1 MVATNNMHK
10 SKDGVWRPCE
20 AKKVGCP
27 LGHASVNEVRDA
39 GQALSRIGFGRES
52 VKSLDVHAVKALADK
67 ERAYTNANTP
77 AWALGSD
84 KQLPPV
90 GVAQEMPR
98 LAGSSRDPLWK
109 TVSTFV
115 RENKVKGEVEVLS
128 EENKTLYGR
137 SSASAVK
144 KIRASLEYED
154 KMGRQRILEFEY
166 EDEAYEK
173 TVSPDTAIIKYYAQS
188 IYYRKSLEAANEKE
202 AVASLAKRRR
212 IPELFAHNQIQKAKE
227 KYLDLKDFLGQDTL
241 DAMSKK

>member
-10 SKDGVWRPCE
+10 SRDGVWRPCG
-20 AKKVGCP
+20 ATKVGCP
-27 LGHASVNEVRDA
+27 LGHVSVQDVTKA
-39 GQALSRIGFGRES
+39 GQALSRIGFGKQS
-52 VKSLDVHAVKALADK
+52 VKSLDARAVKTLADK

-77 AWALGSD
+77 AWALGNEN
-84 KQLPPV
+84 QLPPV
-90 GVAQEMPR
+90 GIVKSMPR
-98 LAGSSRDPLWK
+98 REGFSRDPLWK
-109 TVSTFV
+109 SVSSFV
-115 RENKVKGEVEVLS
+115 RENKVIGEVEVLS
-128 EENKTLYGR
+128 EERKTIPGR
-137 SSASAVK
+137 SSSSAVK

-212 IPELFAHNQIQKAKE
+212 IPELSAHNQIQKAKE
-227 KYLDLKDFLGQDTL
+227 KYDDLKDFLGQDTL